1 MKTLSVGLQTHL
13 DSGAT
18 TLAWC
23 WRVSRA
29 DGAVFGFTDHDRA
42 LLFDGTTFEPG
53 SGFAAAELRYR
64 ADLSVDAQEAEGA
77 LTSDRITETDILDGR
92 WDNAGVE
99 VWRVNW
105 SDVAQRVLARRGNLG
120 QVRRGRVAFRAELRS
135 LAHLLDQQTGRVFQA
150 TCDAAVG
157 DTRCG
162 VNLAS
167 PAFSGNGAVL
177 AVEGDRTIVASGLS
191 GFPAGLFGLGLLEW
205 TAGGNAG
212 RWAEVARHEVMAGS
226 VRIILV
232 DAPVRAFA
240 AGDVFL
246 VRAGCDKRL
255 VTCRDRFA
263 NVARFRGFPHIPGQ
277 DAVLRY
283 ATRDGEHQGE
293 VL

>member
-1 MKTLSVGLQTHL
+1 MKTLPVGLQTHL

-23 WRVSRA
+23 WRVTRA

-42 LLFDGTTFEPG
+42 LSFDGTTFEPG

-120 QVRRGRVAFRAELRS
+120 QVRRGRSAFRAELRS

-157 DTRCG
+157 DARCG

-167 PAFSGNGAVL
+167 PAFSGSGAVL
-177 AVEGDRTIVASGLS
+177 AVVEDRSFIASGVS
-191 GFPAGLFGLGLLEW
+191 GFPAALFGLGLLEW
-205 TAGGNAG
+205 TGGGNAG
-212 RWAEVARHEVMAGS
+212 RRAEVARHEVMAGS

-240 AGDVFL
+240 VGDAFL

-255 VTCRDRFA
+255 ATCRDRFA

-277 DAVLRY
+277 DAVVRY
-283 ATRDGEHQGE
+283 ATRDSGHQGE